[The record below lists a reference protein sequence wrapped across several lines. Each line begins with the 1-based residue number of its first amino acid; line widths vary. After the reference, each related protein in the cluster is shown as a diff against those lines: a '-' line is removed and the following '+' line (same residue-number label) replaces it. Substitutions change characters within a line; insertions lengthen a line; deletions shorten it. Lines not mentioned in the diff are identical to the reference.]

1 MSKFIRGTVLSGV
14 VASLLLVP
22 AMGAAQGRTSVKVG
36 KDGSVEVKTGNTSVK
51 ADGSGVDTRTGGT
64 VVEAR
69 DTVVEAQDEDEDA
82 QGGEEAA
89 GAQLEISS
97 SGNTETHRC
106 SPKTEVSIS
115 GSENEITL
123 TGECKSVSVS
133 GADNKVKVEAVGT
146 ITVVG
151 SGNEVL
157 WKKAVGGKKPKV
169 SRTGVDNKVAQ
180 AR

>member
-22 AMGAAQGRTSVKVG
+22 TMGAAQGGTSVKVG

-69 DTVVEAQDEDEDA
+69 DTEVEAQDEDEQD
-82 QGGEEAA
+82 GEETA

-97 SGNTETHRC
+97 TGNTETHRC
-106 SPKTEVSIS
+106 SPKTEVDIS

-133 GADNKVKVEAVGT
+133 GASNKVKVEAVGT

-157 WKKAVGGKKPKV
+157 WKKGVGGKKPKV
-169 SRTGVDNKVAQ
+169 SRTGVNNKVAK